1 MGSTHVRLVK
11 GMQFVASGESGHAVI
26 MDSDPNV
33 GGDDTASRPV
43 EVLLCAL
50 GGCTGMDVISIL
62 RKMRTVPKEFSVEIE
77 DERASEHPKVL
88 TRIHFI
94 YSFVGDIPEGNAKKA
109 IELSMQRYCPITNM
123 VNKTA
128 EVTWEY
134 RITKGQ

>member
-1 MGSTHVRLVK
+1 MGNTHVRLVE
-11 GMQFVASGESGHAVI
+11 GMQFVARGKSGHALI
-26 MDSDPNV
+26 MDSDPKV
-33 GGDDTASRPV
+33 GGSDSASRPV

-62 RKMRTVPKEFSVEIE
+62 RKMRTVPKEFSVEIT

-88 TRIHFI
+88 TRIHLV
-94 YSFVGDIPEGNAKKA
+94 YRFVGDIPEANAKKA

-134 RITKGQ
+134 TITKDQ

>member
-1 MGSTHVRLVK
+1 MGSTHVKLVE

-26 MDSDPNV
+26 MDSEPRV
-33 GGDDTASRPV
+33 GGNDTASRPV

-88 TRIHFI
+88 TRIHFV
-94 YSFVGDIPEGNAKKA
+94 YRFVGDIPEGNAKKA

-134 RITKGQ
+134 KILKDQ

>member
-1 MGSTHVRLVK
+1 MGNTHVRLVE
-11 GMQFVASGESGHAVI
+11 GMQFVARGESGHAVI
-26 MDSDPNV
+26 MDSGPKV
-33 GGDDTASRPV
+33 GGNDTASRPV

-62 RKMRTVPKEFSVEIE
+62 RKMRTVPKEFSVEID
-77 DERASEHPKVL
+77 DERAPEHPKVL
-88 TRIHFI
+88 TRIHFV
-94 YSFVGDIPEGNAKKA
+94 YRFVGDVPEANAKKA

-134 RITKGQ
+134 IITKDQ

>member
-1 MGSTHVRLVK
+1 MGNTHVKLVE

-26 MDSDPNV
+26 MDSDPSV
-33 GGDDTASRPV
+33 GGNNTAARPV

-62 RKMRTVPKEFSVEIE
+62 RKMRTVPKQFSVEIE

-88 TRIHFI
+88 TRIHFV
-94 YSFVGDIPEGNAKKA
+94 YRLTGDIPEANAKKA

-128 EVTWEY
+128 DVTWEY
-134 RITKGQ
+134 QITKD

>member
-1 MGSTHVRLVK
+1 MGNTHVELVE

-33 GGDDTASRPV
+33 GGNNTAARPV

-62 RKMRTVPKEFSVEIE
+62 RKMRTVPKQFSVEIE

-88 TRIHFI
+88 TRIHFV
-94 YSFVGDIPEGNAKKA
+94 YRLTGDIPEANAKKA

-128 EVTWEY
+128 DVTWEY
-134 RITKGQ
+134 QITKD

>member
-1 MGSTHVRLVK
+1 MGNTYVKLVE
-11 GMQFVASGESGHAVI
+11 GMQFVARGESGHAVI
-26 MDSDPNV
+26 MDSDPKV
-33 GGDDTASRPV
+33 GGDNTASRPV

-62 RKMRTVPKEFSVEIE
+62 RKMRTVPTEFSVQIE

-88 TRIHFI
+88 TRIHFV
-94 YSFVGDIPEGNAKKA
+94 YRFSGDIPEANVKKA

-134 RITKGQ
+134 QIK

>member
-1 MGSTHVRLVK
+1 MGNTHVRLVE

-26 MDSDPNV
+26 MDSDPKV
-33 GGDDTASRPV
+33 GGNDTASRPV

-77 DERASEHPKVL
+77 DGRAPEHPKVL
-88 TRIHFI
+88 TRIHFV
-94 YSFVGDIPEGNAKKA
+94 YRFVGDIPEGNAKKA

-134 RITKGQ
+134 KITKDQ